1 MTTSLLKSSAWPVLV
16 IILFFSAL
24 LPISVSAQM
33 ETINAPISVT
43 SNPKVALPGA
53 PIMLSGKTPVTQA
66 GAKVNV
72 LITIDVKPKPAI
84 GKEAKPIQLDV
95 VVDAKGQWALNVKN
109 TIHIGHYTATVTA
122 PDGKGKATTEF
133 DVVGEDAFDEFQ
145 KQYAAS
151 MDATE
156 ATFVSTM
163 DKLLADIPDSA
174 EKQEVIGR
182 YTVIKNK
189 LNDRKKRRPTLI
201 PNPPPVIAALPPEE
215 RAELV
220 TPIFENFEKIAVE
233 SNSVGDS
240 IRASRFG
247 ASSCERLDTVVEA
260 LNLTSTLMNFEGNIV
275 NTMINHLTDK
285 VSPALIDNHKYGNT
299 GAKFAEAETVKVW
312 VANLRGYQT
321 VAVGL
326 SGPTGKDIQARNQSN
341 LGASAPGL
349 MLDLANY
356 VTKDLYTS
364 MCNRYEGPFTGSLS
378 IEFYTDDN
386 NRIPYWEY
394 TVEIGGK
401 LILSE
406 PKAFSGKPGSTM
418 RGRFDGAAIGYK
430 VWEDA
435 LKLNPKLKTQ
445 LAFHKLIAP
454 PPTIPLPPDEMGAVF
469 NTAAH
474 PLGFQVGV
482 TAVRK
487 GDQVIVNFD
496 EAAIRDMSPKFNRG
510 LLIQVF
516 IAGIIPAPTYHTLP
530 MQDAQ
535 YILSRG
541 MRKNAVLKLSTKGK
555 EQHLTGN
562 FVRKEDTGDIL
573 LNWKVDV
580 DICNPAC
587 SESSIQR
594 IKAWYDAG
602 QAKRK
607 NGKK

>member
-1 MTTSLLKSSAWPVLV
+1 MTSK
-16 IILFFSAL
+16 FFKPTLWLALATGVFFAAL
-24 LPISVSAQM
+24 LPISASAQM
-33 ETINAPISVT
+33 ETIDAPISVAV
-43 SNPKVALPGA
+43 NPKVALPGA
-53 PIMLSGKTPVTQA
+53 PIKLSGQTPPTQA

-72 LITIDVKPKPAI
+72 LITIELMPKPAN
-84 GKEAKPIQLDV
+84 GKEAKPIQFDV
-95 VVDAKGQWALNVKN
+95 AVDAKGLWALNIKN
-109 TIHIGHYTATVTA
+109 TIHIGRYTVTVTA
-122 PDGKGKATTEF
+122 PDGKGKATTQF
-133 DVVGEDAFDEFQ
+133 DVVSEDAFDEFQ

-156 ATFVSTM
+156 TTFVTTV
-163 DKLLADIPDSA
+163 DKLLADIPDSS
-174 EKQEVIGR
+174 EKQQVIQR
-182 YTVIKNK
+182 YQVIKNK
-189 LNDRKKRRPTLI
+189 LKERRQKRPALI
-201 PNPPPVIAALPPEE
+201 PNPPPVIAALPAPK

-220 TPIFENFEKIAVE
+220 TPIFENFEKITVE

-247 ASSCERLDTVVEA
+247 ASACEKLDTVVEA
-260 LNLTSTLMNFEGNIV
+260 LNLTSTLMNFEKNAINLV
-275 NTMINHLTDK
+275 INHLTDK
-285 VSPALIDNHKYGNT
+285 VSPALIENHKYGNT
-299 GAKFAEAETVKVW
+299 GAKFAEGEAVKVW
-312 VANLRGYQT
+312 IANLRGYKD
-321 VAVGL
+321 L
-326 SGPTGKDIQARNQSN
+326 TGSV
-341 LGASAPGL
+341 PGL
-349 MLDLANY
+349 MIDLANY
-356 VTKDLYTS
+356 VTKDLYSS
-364 MCNRYEGPFTGSLS
+364 MCTRYEGPFTGSLS
-378 IEFYTDDN
+378 IEFFKDDSS
-386 NRIPYWEY
+386 RDPYWEY

-406 PKAFSGKPGSTM
+406 PKAFSDKPGSTM

-435 LKLNPKLKTQ
+435 LKINPKLKTQ

-454 PPTIPLPPDEMGAVF
+454 PSVIPLPPDEFGAVF

-487 GDQVIVNFD
+487 GDQIIVNFD
-496 EAAIRDMSPKFNRG
+496 DAAIRDMNPKFNRA
-510 LLIQVF
+510 LLIHVF
-516 IAGIIPAPTYHTLP
+516 VAGMIPAPNYQILP
-530 MQDAQ
+530 MENAH

-562 FVRKEDTGDIL
+562 FTRKEDTGGIL

-587 SESSIQR
+587 SDSSIQR
-594 IKAWYDAG
+594 VKAWYDAG

>member
-1 MTTSLLKSSAWPVLV
+1 MNAKLLESSVWFALTTSLFLA
-16 IILFFSAL
+16 AL
-24 LPISVSAQM
+24 LPISVSAEM

-53 PIMLSGKTPVTQA
+53 PIKLSGQTPPAQA

-72 LITIDVKPKPAI
+72 LITIEVKPKPAN

-95 VVDAKGQWALNVKN
+95 AVDAKGHWALNVKN
-109 TIHIGHYTATVTA
+109 TIHIGHYSVTVTA

-133 DVVGEDAFDEFQ
+133 DVVSEDAFEEFQ
-145 KQYAAS
+145 KEYAAS

-156 ATFVSTM
+156 TTFVTTV

-189 LNDRKKRRPTLI
+189 LKERKKRRPTLI
-201 PNPPPVIAALPPEE
+201 PNPAPVIAALPPAE

-220 TPIFENFEKIAVE
+220 TPIFENFKKITVE

-247 ASSCERLDTVVEA
+247 ASACEKLDTVVEA
-260 LNLTSTLMNFEGNIV
+260 LNLTSTIMNFETNAV
-275 NTMINHLTDK
+275 NLVINHLTDK
-285 VSPALIDNHKYGNT
+285 LSPAVIDHIKTGNN
-299 GAKFAEAETVKVW
+299 GAMFAQGEAVKVW
-312 VANLRGYQT
+312 VANLRGYKQ
-321 VAVGL
+321 L
-326 SGPTGKDIQARNQSN
+326 TGSV
-341 LGASAPGL
+341 PGL
-349 MLDLANY
+349 MVDLANY

-364 MCNRYEGPFTGSLS
+364 MCTRYEGPFTGSLN
-378 IEFYTDDN
+378 IEFYTDGN
-386 NRIPYWEY
+386 NRDPYWEY

-435 LKLNPKLKTQ
+435 LKINPKLKTQ
-445 LAFHKLIAP
+445 MAFHKLIAP
-454 PPTIPLPPDEMGAVF
+454 PPSIPLPPDEMGAVF

-482 TAVRK
+482 SAVRK
-487 GDQVIVNFD
+487 GDQIIVNFD
-496 EAAIRDMSPKFNRG
+496 EAAIRDMNPKFNRG
-510 LLIQVF
+510 LLIYVF
-516 IAGIIPAPTYHTLP
+516 IAGMIPAPVYQTLP
-530 MQDAQ
+530 MQDAH

-594 IKAWYDAG
+594 VKAWYDAG
-602 QAKRK
+602 QAKRNK
-607 NGKK
+607 GKK

>member
-1 MTTSLLKSSAWPVLV
+1 MITRVFKPIRFHVLA
-16 IILFFSAL
+16 ISLFFAVL
-24 LPISVSAQM
+24 LPISAHAQM
-33 ETINAPISVT
+33 EAIDAPVSV
-43 SNPKVALPGA
+43 SVNPKVALPGA
-53 PIMLSGKTPVTQA
+53 PIKLSGQTPPTQA

-72 LITIDVKPKPAI
+72 LINIELMPKPAN

-95 VVDAKGQWALNVKN
+95 AVDAKGLWALNVKN
-109 TIHIGHYTATVTA
+109 TIHIGRYKVIVTA
-122 PDGKGKATTEF
+122 PDGKGQATTQF
-133 DVVGEDAFDEFQ
+133 DVVSEDAFDEFQ
-145 KQYAAS
+145 KEYAAS

-156 ATFVSTM
+156 TTFVTTV
-163 DKLLADIPDSA
+163 DKLLADIPDSS
-174 EKQEVIGR
+174 EKQQVIQR
-182 YTVIKNK
+182 YQVIKNK
-189 LNDRKKRRPTLI
+189 LKERRQKRPVLI
-201 PNPPPVIAALPPEE
+201 PNPPPVIAALPAPK

-220 TPIFENFEKIAVE
+220 TPIFENFEKITVE
-233 SNSVGDS
+233 SSSVGDS

-247 ASSCERLDTVVEA
+247 ASACEKLDTVVEA
-260 LNLTSTLMNFEGNIV
+260 LNLASTLMNFEANAINV
-275 NTMINHLTDK
+275 VINHLTDK
-285 VSPALIDNHKYGNT
+285 VSPALIENHKYGNT
-299 GAKFAEAETVKVW
+299 GAKFAEGEAVKVW
-312 VANLRGYQT
+312 VANLRGYST
-321 VAVGL
+321 L
-326 SGPTGKDIQARNQSN
+326 T
-341 LGASAPGL
+341 ASVPGL
-349 MLDLANY
+349 MVDLANY

-364 MCNRYEGPFTGSLS
+364 MCTRYEGPFTGKLS
-378 IEFYTDDN
+378 IEFFKDASSRD
-386 NRIPYWEY
+386 PYWKY

-445 LAFHKLIAP
+445 LAVHKLIAP
-454 PPTIPLPPDEMGAVF
+454 PQTIPLPPDEMGAIF

-487 GDQVIVNFD
+487 GEQVIVNFD
-496 EAAIRDMSPKFNRG
+496 EAAIRDMNPKLNRA
-510 LLIQVF
+510 LLIHVF
-516 IAGIIPAPTYHTLP
+516 IAGMIPAPNYQTLP
-530 MQDAQ
+530 MQDAH

-562 FVRKEDTGDIL
+562 FTRKEDTGDIL

-587 SESSIQR
+587 SDSSIQR
-594 IKAWYDAG
+594 VKAWYDAG

>member
-1 MTTSLLKSSAWPVLV
+1 MTAKLPKPILWFAFAASL
-16 IILFFSAL
+16 FSAML
-24 LPISVSAQM
+24 LPMSASAQM
-33 ETINAPISVT
+33 ETINAPVSVT

-53 PIMLSGKTPVTQA
+53 PITLSGQTPSLQA
-66 GAKVNV
+66 GTKVNV
-72 LITIDVKPKPAI
+72 LINIEVKPAPAN
-84 GKEAKPIQLDV
+84 GKKAKPIQLDV
-95 VVDAKGQWALNVKN
+95 AVDAKGGWALIVKN
-109 TIHIGHYTATVTA
+109 TVHIGHYTVKVTA
-122 PDGKGKATTEF
+122 PDGKGEASTEF
-133 DVVGEDAFDEFQ
+133 DVVGDDAFDEF
-145 KQYAAS
+145 KQEYEAS
-151 MDATE
+151 LDKTE
-156 ATFVSTM
+156 TTFVTTV

-174 EKQEVIGR
+174 EKQQVIAR
-182 YTVIKNK
+182 YQVIQNK
-189 LNDRKKRRPTLI
+189 LKQRRALRPKLI
-201 PNPPPVIAALPPEE
+201 PDPKPVIAALPP
-215 RAELV
+215 AKKGELS
-220 TPIFENFEKIAVE
+220 TPIFDNFEKITLE
-233 SNSVGDS
+233 SNKVGDS

-247 ASSCERLDTVVEA
+247 ASACEKLDTVVEA
-260 LNLTSTLMNFEGNIV
+260 LNLTSTLMNFEGNAINV
-275 NTMINHLTDK
+275 IINHLTDK
-285 VSPALIDNHKYGNT
+285 VSPALIENHKYGNT
-299 GAKFAEAETVKVW
+299 GAKFAEGEAVKVG
-312 VANLRGYQT
+312 VANLRGYKELT
-321 VAVGL
+321 SSV
-326 SGPTGKDIQARNQSN
+326 
-341 LGASAPGL
+341 PGL
-349 MLDLANY
+349 MVDLANY

-364 MCNRYEGPFTGSLS
+364 MCTRYEGPFTGSLN
-378 IEFYTDDN
+378 IEFFKDSSSRD
-386 NRIPYWEY
+386 PYWEY

-435 LKLNPKLKTQ
+435 LKLQPGLKSQ

-454 PPTIPLPPDEMGAVF
+454 PPTIPLPPDEFGAVF

-496 EAAIRDMSPKFNRG
+496 EAAIRDMNPKLNRG
-510 LLIQVF
+510 LLIHVF
-516 IAGIIPAPTYHTLP
+516 IAGMIPAPNYQTLP
-530 MQDAQ
+530 MENAH

-587 SESSIQR
+587 SDSSIQR
-594 IKAWYDAG
+594 VKAWYDAG

>member
-1 MTTSLLKSSAWPVLV
+1 MITRLFKPTPWCVLAASLFLA
-16 IILFFSAL
+16 AL
-24 LPISVSAQM
+24 LSTSA
-33 ETINAPISVT
+33 NAQIEQIDAPVSVT

-53 PIMLSGKTPVTQA
+53 PIKLSGQTPPTQA

-72 LITIDVKPKPAI
+72 LINIEVMPKPAN

-95 VVDAKGQWALNVKN
+95 AVDAKGNWALNVKN
-109 TIHIGHYTATVTA
+109 TIHIGRYTVIVTA
-122 PDGKGKATTEF
+122 PDGKGQATTQF
-133 DVVGEDAFDEFQ
+133 NVVSEDAFEEFQ
-145 KQYAAS
+145 KEYAAS

-156 ATFVSTM
+156 TIFVTTVE
-163 DKLLADIPDSA
+163 KLLTDIPDSS
-174 EKQEVIGR
+174 EKQQVVQRFQI
-182 YTVIKNK
+182 IQNK
-189 LNDRKKRRPTLI
+189 LKERRKKRPVLI
-201 PNPPPVIAALPPEE
+201 PDLPPIIVALPPEK
-215 RAELV
+215 RAELA
-220 TPIFENFEKIAVE
+220 TPIFESFEKITVE
-233 SNSVGDS
+233 SNRVGDL

-247 ASSCERLDTVVEA
+247 ASACEKLDTVVEA
-260 LNLTSTLMNFEGNIV
+260 LNLASTLMNFEANAINLVV
-275 NTMINHLTDK
+275 NHMTDK
-285 VSPALIDNHKYGNT
+285 VSPAFIESQKYGNT
-299 GAKFAEAETVKVW
+299 GAKFVEGEAVKVG
-312 VANLRGYQT
+312 VANLRGYKF
-321 VAVGL
+321 L
-326 SGPTGKDIQARNQSN
+326 TGSV
-341 LGASAPGL
+341 PGL
-349 MLDLANY
+349 MVDLANY
-356 VTKDLYTS
+356 VTKDVYTS
-364 MCNRYEGPFTGSLS
+364 MCTRYEGPFTGKLS
-378 IEFYTDDN
+378 IEFFKDASSRD
-386 NRIPYWEY
+386 PYWEY

-454 PPTIPLPPDEMGAVF
+454 PPTIPLPPDEMGAIF

-487 GDQVIVNFD
+487 GDQIIVNFD
-496 EAAIRDMSPKFNRG
+496 EAAIRDMNPKLNRA
-510 LLIQVF
+510 LLIHVF
-516 IAGIIPAPTYHTLP
+516 IAGMIPAPNYQTLP
-530 MQDAQ
+530 MQDAH

-587 SESSIQR
+587 SESTIQR
-594 IKAWYDAG
+594 VKAWYDAG

-607 NGKK
+607 KGK

>member
-1 MTTSLLKSSAWPVLV
+1 MNAALQKLLRSSAFAATV
-16 IILFFSAL
+16 LFFAL
-24 LPISVSAQM
+24 LPISASAQM
-33 ETINAPISVT
+33 ETIDAPISVVV
-43 SNPKVALPGA
+43 NPKVALPGA
-53 PIMLSGKTPVTQA
+53 PITLSGQTPPVQV

-72 LITIDVKPKPAI
+72 LINIEQMPKSAN

-95 VVDAKGQWALNVKN
+95 AVNAKGGWALIVKN
-109 TIHIGHYTATVTA
+109 TVHIGRYTVKVTA
-122 PDGKGKATTEF
+122 PDGKGEATTQF
-133 DVVGEDAFDEFQ
+133 DVVGEDAFDEFRQ
-145 KQYAAS
+145 EYEAS
-151 MDATE
+151 LDKTE
-156 ATFVSTM
+156 TTFVITIE
-163 DKLLADIPDSA
+163 KLLADIPDSA
-174 EKQEVIGR
+174 EKQEVVKRFQI
-182 YTVIKNK
+182 IQNK
-189 LNDRKKRRPTLI
+189 LKQRRAQRPKLM
-201 PNPPPVIAALPPEE
+201 PDPKSVIAALPPAKK
-215 RAELV
+215 AELS
-220 TPIFENFEKIAVE
+220 TPIFEAFEKITVE
-233 SNSVGDS
+233 SNKVGDS

-247 ASSCERLDTVVEA
+247 ASACEKLDTVVEA
-260 LNLTSTLMNFEGNIV
+260 LNLASTLMNFERNAV
-275 NTMINHLTDK
+275 NLVINHLTDK
-285 VSPALIDNHKYGNT
+285 VSPALIEHHNTHGNT
-299 GAKFAEAETVKVW
+299 GAKFAQGEAVKVF
-312 VANLRGYQT
+312 VANFRSYEML
-321 VAVGL
+321 
-326 SGPTGKDIQARNQSN
+326 TGSV
-341 LGASAPGL
+341 PGL
-349 MLDLANY
+349 MVDLANY

-364 MCNRYEGPFTGSLS
+364 MCTRYEGPFTGKLS
-378 IEFYTDDN
+378 IEFFKDASSRD
-386 NRIPYWEY
+386 PYWEY

-454 PPTIPLPPDEMGAVF
+454 PPTIPLPPDEFGAVF

-487 GDQVIVNFD
+487 GDQIIVNFD
-496 EAAIRDMSPKFNRG
+496 EAAIRDMSPKFNRA
-510 LLIQVF
+510 LLIHVF
-516 IAGIIPAPTYHTLP
+516 IAGMIPAPNYQTLP
-530 MQDAQ
+530 MQDAH

-587 SESSIQR
+587 TVSSIQR
-594 IKAWYDAG
+594 MSAWYDAG

-607 NGKK
+607 QGKK

>member
-1 MTTSLLKSSAWPVLV
+1 MTANLYKPNAWLALAISLVFAV
-16 IILFFSAL
+16 L
-24 LPISVSAQM
+24 LPISASAQM
-33 ETINAPISVT
+33 ETINAPVSVM

-53 PIMLSGKTPVTQA
+53 PIMLSGKTPATQA

-72 LITIDVKPKPAI
+72 LITIEVKPKPAP

-95 VVDAKGQWALNVKN
+95 AVDAKGQWALNVKN
-109 TIHIGHYTATVTA
+109 TVHIGHYTVKVTA
-122 PDGKGKATTEF
+122 PDGKGEATTEF
-133 DVVGEDAFDEFQ
+133 DVVSETAFGEFQ
-145 KQYAAS
+145 KDYAAS

-156 ATFVSTM
+156 ITFVSTV

-189 LNDRKKRRPTLI
+189 LVDRKKRRPTLI
-201 PNPPPVIAALPPEE
+201 PDPKPVIAALPPEK

-220 TPIFENFEKIAVE
+220 TPIFENFEKITVE
-233 SNSVGDS
+233 SNSIGDS

-247 ASSCERLDTVVEA
+247 ANACEKLDTVVEA
-260 LNLTSTLMNFEGNIV
+260 LNVTSTLMNFEKNAV
-275 NTMINHLTDK
+275 NLVINHLTDK
-285 VSPALIDNHKYGNT
+285 VSPALIENHKYGNA
-299 GAKFAEAETVKVW
+299 GAKFAEGEAVKVW
-312 VANLRGYQT
+312 VANLRGYEKLT
-321 VAVGL
+321 DGL
-326 SGPTGKDIQARNQSN
+326 TGPNGKTIQAGTQSN
-341 LGASAPGL
+341 LGAGVPGL

-364 MCNRYEGPFTGSLS
+364 MCTRYEGPFTGSLS

-394 TVEIGGK
+394 TVDIGGK

-445 LAFHKLIAP
+445 MAFHKLIAP
-454 PPTIPLPPDEMGAVF
+454 PSVIPLPPDEMGAVF

-482 TAVRK
+482 SAVRK
-487 GDQVIVNFD
+487 GDQIIVNFD

-510 LLIQVF
+510 LLIYVF
-516 IAGIIPAPTYHTLP
+516 IAGMIPAPVYQTLP
-530 MQDAQ
+530 MQDAH

-541 MRKNAVLKLSTKGK
+541 MRKDAVLKLSTKGK

-562 FVRKEDTGDIL
+562 FTRKEDTGGIL

-587 SESSIQR
+587 SDSSIQR
-594 IKAWYDAG
+594 V
-602 QAKRK
+602 
-607 NGKK
+607 

>member
-1 MTTSLLKSSAWPVLV
+1 MHWFGLASS
-16 IILFFSAL
+16 LFFAAL
-24 LPISVSAQM
+24 LPTSASAQM
-33 ETINAPISVT
+33 ETINAPVSVT
-43 SNPKVALPGA
+43 TNPKVALPGA
-53 PIMLSGKTPVTQA
+53 PIKLSGQTPPGQA

-72 LITIDVKPKPAI
+72 LITIEVLPKPAK

-95 VVDAKGQWALNVKN
+95 AVDAKGLWALNIKN
-109 TIHIGHYTATVTA
+109 TIHIGHYSVTVTA

-133 DVVGEDAFDEFQ
+133 DVVSEFAFEEFQ
-145 KQYAAS
+145 KEYVAS

-156 ATFVSTM
+156 ATFVTTV

-174 EKQEVIGR
+174 EKQEVMGR

-189 LNDRKKRRPTLI
+189 LKERKQKRPVLI
-201 PNPPPVIAALPPEE
+201 PKPKPVIEELPAPK

-220 TPIFENFEKIAVE
+220 TPIFENFEKITVE
-233 SNSVGDS
+233 SNAVGDA
-240 IRASRFG
+240 IRASRSR
-247 ASSCERLDTVVEA
+247 ANACEKLDTVVEA
-260 LNLTSTLMNFEGNIV
+260 LNLTSTLMNFETNAV
-275 NTMINHLTDK
+275 NVVISHLTDK
-285 VSPALIDNHKYGNT
+285 VSPALIDTQTHGNT
-299 GAKFAEAETVKVW
+299 GAKFAQAEAVKVW
-312 VANLRGYQT
+312 VANLRGYRIVT
-321 VAVGL
+321 EGL
-326 SGPTGKDIQARNQSN
+326 SGPTGKVIQARSESN
-341 LGASAPGL
+341 LGAAVPGL
-349 MLDLANY
+349 MVDLANY
-356 VTKDLYTS
+356 VTKEVYTS
-364 MCNRYEGPFTGSLS
+364 MCTRYEGPFTGSLN

-386 NRIPYWEY
+386 NRDPYWQY
-394 TVEIGGK
+394 TVDIGGK

-406 PKAFSGKPGSTM
+406 PKEFSGKAGSTM

-454 PPTIPLPPDEMGAVF
+454 PPTIPLPPDEMGAIF
-469 NTAAH
+469 NTSAH

-482 TAVRK
+482 SAVRK

-496 EAAIRDMSPKFNRG
+496 EAAIRDMRPEFNRG
-510 LLIQVF
+510 LLIYVF
-516 IAGIIPAPTYHTLP
+516 LAGGMIPAPVYQTLP
-530 MQDAQ
+530 MEDGH

-555 EQHLTGN
+555 EQHLTGS
-562 FVRKEDTGDIL
+562 FARKEDTGGIL
-573 LNWKVDV
+573 LNWKVNV

-594 IKAWYDAG
+594 VKAWYDAG

-607 NGKK
+607 KGKK